1 MIAETSLVQERY
13 YMYYVVELTE
23 LIFGDIKP
31 SMSKKK
37 ITIFETPASTF
48 LQRTKTR
55 TTNQALASAKNEL

>member
-1 MIAETSLVQERY
+1 MNAETSVVQERY

-37 ITIFETPASTF
+37 ITIF
-48 LQRTKTR
+48 
-55 TTNQALASAKNEL
+55 